1 VRDAFGAIADPTR
14 RAILDLLADR
24 ASLTAGEIADEFPD
38 ISRPAVSKH
47 LAVLRDA
54 GLVEIRKDGRELHY
68 TLDVRPLAEIYQ
80 RWLVRYAPMWDESLV
95 RLKRNVERKRA
106 RR

>member
-1 VRDAFGAIADPTR
+1 MFTAIADPTR

-24 ASLTAGEIADEFPD
+24 ASLTAGEIAEQFPE

-47 LAVLRDA
+47 VRVLRDA
-54 GLVEIRKDGRELHY
+54 GLVGIRKDGREVHY
-68 TLDVRPLAEIYQ
+68 SLDAHPLAEVYE
-80 RWLVRYAPMWDESLV
+80 RWLVRFAPMMDESLQ
-95 RLKRNVERKRA
+95 RLKRTVEAKRVA